1 MMRGPALLEREKTY
15 TMNLNPWLLLS
26 IAILSEVI
34 ATSALNASDGF
45 RRPWPAVITVVGYG
59 CSFYFLAQVLRHLPV
74 GITYA
79 VWCGAGI
86 VLISVIGWVVF
97 KQKLDPPALIGIGL
111 ILAGVLVLN
120 VFSKSTVR

>member
-1 MMRGPALLEREKTY
+1 M
-15 TMNLNPWLLLS
+15 NPWLLLS
-26 IAILSEVI
+26 IAILSEVV

-45 RRPWPAVITVVGYG
+45 RKFWPALITVVGYAS
-59 CSFYFLAQVLRHLPV
+59 SFYFLAQVLRHIPV

-79 VWCGAGI
+79 VWCGVGI
-86 VLISVIGWVVF
+86 VLISLIGWVVF
-97 KQKLDPPALIGIGL
+97 KQALDTPALIGIGL